1 MKGHVQN
8 GARGGLA
15 NVRKILAKI
24 LTVQPVRRYEA
35 STPPGRPGTD
45 PRYAPRPRRGRGPHA
60 EIAEEIVRHAMRID
74 ALRDAVA
81 RTVAL
86 HLNRGLVYL
95 DRGQTDRRTLSSS

>member
-24 LTVQPVRRYEA
+24 LTVQPVRGYEA

-45 PRYAPRPRRGRGPHA
+45 PRYAQARAEDAGRTPKS
-60 EIAEEIVRHAMRID
+60 RKK
-74 ALRDAVA
+74 
-81 RTVAL
+81 
-86 HLNRGLVYL
+86 
-95 DRGQTDRRTLSSS
+95 LSVTQCA